1 MPGFK
6 AQLARDIH
14 DTFLNLDEFGEARR
28 IEYAGLCLDIP
39 LVFDTELQAQRSQPY
54 RDHTETIYNEDVT
67 VYCSLEKLGKMPK
80 KGRQFTIDGD
90 DYLIKSAK
98 LDEKLITLVLE
109 VRTE

>member
-6 AQLARDIH
+6 AQLARDITA
-14 DTFLNLDEFGEARR
+14 TFFNMDEFGEARR
-28 IEYAGLCLDIP
+28 VEYAGLCLDIP
-39 LVFDTELQAQRSQPY
+39 LVFDSELQAERSQPY

-80 KGRQFTIDGD
+80 KGRVITIDGD